1 MTRIY
6 LLRKALSGLLI
17 LTLAGCHPGK
27 EKTQEK
33 CQTLQIETE
42 TAAGSIRLSE
52 VANGSLVGQPT
63 SDSLLLNPPPGN
75 RTGRIC
81 KRKRFSD
88 RRRTCVGIEPQHAMH
103 KQLFMG
109 QQLYQP
115 HQFGPLD
122 GKHLSD
128 RQQYPIHLYRQ

>member
-1 MTRIY
+1 MTRKN

-52 VANGSLVGQPT
+52 VANGSLVVLPT
-63 SDSLLLNPPPGN
+63 SDSLLLSEIN
-75 RTGRIC
+75 
-81 KRKRFSD
+81 
-88 RRRTCVGIEPQHAMH
+88 Q
-103 KQLFMG
+103 
-109 QQLYQP
+109 
-115 HQFGPLD
+115 
-122 GKHLSD
+122 
-128 RQQYPIHLYRQ
+128 IHLKKDFLYVADPSAVYIIRKSKCSRVSK